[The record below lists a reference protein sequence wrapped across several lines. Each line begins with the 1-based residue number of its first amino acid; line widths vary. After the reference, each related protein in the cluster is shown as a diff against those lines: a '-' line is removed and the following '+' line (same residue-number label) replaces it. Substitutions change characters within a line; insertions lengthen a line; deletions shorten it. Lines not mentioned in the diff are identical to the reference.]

1 MKPKA
6 AVTVLLLAFVV
17 ASVGFLILE
26 QKGDKS
32 APLESSGRSSQ
43 GKLNHT
49 KSARS
54 SGSDRRVVV
63 YYFHGDTRCNTCR
76 TIESYTKEAINTD
89 YSKELESG
97 RLEWRVVN
105 VEDAGNE
112 HFIDD
117 YELSTRTVVLS
128 ELSNGQE
135 VRWTKLER
143 VWQLVR
149 NKEEFVAYI
158 NENTGKYLAGRDG

>member
-6 AVTVLLLAFVV
+6 AVTVLLLVFVV
-17 ASVGFLILE
+17 ASVGFLIFE
-26 QKGDKS
+26 EKWDKS
-32 APLESSGRSSQ
+32 VPLESSGESSQ
-43 GKLNHT
+43 VKLKHT

-54 SGSDRRVVV
+54 SGADRRVVV
-63 YYFHGDTRCNTCR
+63 YYFHGDMRCNTCR
-76 TIESYTKEAINTD
+76 TIESYTKEAINTGFAE
-89 YSKELESG
+89 ELESG

-135 VRWTKLER
+135 VRWTKLEK
-143 VWQLVR
+143 VWQLVK
-149 NKEEFVAYI
+149 NKDEFIDYI
-158 NENTGKYLAGRDG
+158 NENTGTYLAGRDG